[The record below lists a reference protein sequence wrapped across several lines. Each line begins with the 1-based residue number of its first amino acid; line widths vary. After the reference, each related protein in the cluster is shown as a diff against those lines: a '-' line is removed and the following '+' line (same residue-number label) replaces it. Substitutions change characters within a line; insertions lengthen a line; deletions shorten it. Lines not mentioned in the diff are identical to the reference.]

1 MQSQKKSRKRRR
13 TSGSI
18 TDTSILSSGT
28 SESGSRREL
37 NRTKVTFIIFIEIK
51 LNV

>member
-13 TSGSI
+13 TTGSI
-18 TDTSILSSGT
+18 TDTSVVSSGT
-28 SESGSRREL
+28 SEGGSTREL
-37 NRTKVTFIIFIEIK
+37 NRTKVTLIIFIEIK